1 MIPFP
6 STRLMPNL
14 FLRGFRVTSLL
25 SALCA
30 IGSAFPAHA
39 QAPVARPSP
48 FEAITGE
55 AWACIIV
62 GSVAAFALSLLL
74 SGVWERQAPRGLN
87 ARIQGLI
94 LQIALFKHRQ
104 VHAKNISRADTLL
117 KVAQAAKECIASRQ
131 LMEASRQIDLI
142 EKEFLDMSAKMEDQK
157 LHYKNLI
164 DDLKSY
170 FKNKDYGAPID
181 EKIQSFTVNLG
192 GMIKKIED
200 CLDHEMVDQANI
212 YFDELMLKV
221 SGVDPSYKTRHSE
234 YKIDSVEVS
243 DSRWK
248 RQLTLLDGSSPVSAS
263 WIINGM
269 PEPPTDEVRYERIF
283 SKNGVYHVQ
292 AALKDHQ
299 SDVVANRHIRIFNS
313 QPFIQK
319 TFVFK
324 AEIIM
329 YALLSLCVSFI
340 INLTFYM
347 DHPNFSAHTLI
358 LTFFLA
364 MGACLATHGI
374 LHFHRRIIILP

>member
-14 FLRGFRVTSLL
+14 FQRGLRVTSLL

-30 IGSAFPAHA
+30 IASAFPAHA

-48 FEAITGE
+48 FGAITGE

-62 GSVAAFALSLLL
+62 GSLAAFALSLLL

-104 VHAKNISRADTLL
+104 VHAKNISRVETLL
-117 KVAQAAKECIASRQ
+117 KVAEAAKECIASRQ
-131 LMEASRQIDLI
+131 LMEASRQIDVI
-142 EKEFLDMSAKMEDQK
+142 EKEFLDMSAKMKDQK
-157 LHYKNLI
+157 LHCQELT

-170 FKNKDYGAPID
+170 IKRKNYGAST
-181 EKIQSFTVNLG
+181 EVEIQNFAGNATEI
-192 GMIKKIED
+192 IKKIED
-200 CLDHEMVDQANI
+200 CLDQEMVDQANI

-221 SGVDPSYKTRHSE
+221 PGIDPSYKTRHSE
-234 YKIDSVEVS
+234 YNIEAVEVL

-248 RQLTLLDGSSPVSAS
+248 RQLTLLEGSSPVHAS

-269 PEPPTDEVRYERIF
+269 PESPTDEVRYERVF
-283 SKNGVYHVQ
+283 PKNGVYHVQ

-299 SDVVANRHIRIFNS
+299 SDVVANRHIRIFNP
-313 QPFIQK
+313 QPFVQK
-319 TFVFK
+319 AFVLG
-324 AEIIM
+324 AEVIM
-329 YALLSLCVSFI
+329 YAFLSLCVSFI
-340 INLTFYM
+340 LNLIFYL
-347 DHPNFSAHTLI
+347 DHPNFSVHTLI
-358 LTFFLA
+358 LTLFLV

-374 LHFHRRIIILP
+374 LHFHRRIIVLP